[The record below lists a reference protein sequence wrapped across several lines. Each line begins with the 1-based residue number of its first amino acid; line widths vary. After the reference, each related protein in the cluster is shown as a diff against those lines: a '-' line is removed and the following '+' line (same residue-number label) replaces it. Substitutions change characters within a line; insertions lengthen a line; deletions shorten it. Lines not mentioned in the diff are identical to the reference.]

1 MIPSFKIFMTNIIDY
16 AGLFPPAKLP
26 LGEAFDRY
34 LEHRRGEHGWMLAR
48 FVCPA
53 ARLSDLVP
61 MLGRLGADD
70 PRIDL
75 CVLGRGGDSPEAFH
89 SGVTTDTHLMR
100 VFANEH
106 ADRVELSQYEVRLPQ
121 QGAPTRLDDV
131 VANAIDQIHG
141 TFGEGLLPFFETS
154 LLEGWDSRVPDAVEA
169 IAAAASKTGGAGLKI
184 RCGGAEASAF
194 PTAAA
199 LTTAIVTTRQAD
211 LPLKA
216 TQGLHH
222 PVRHFNSS
230 LETMEHGF
238 LNLFT
243 AGVLASAR
251 DLSPDRI
258 LDVVDEE
265 SPHTFQFSHRGLAF
279 RDLEVDSTQIAEAR
293 RTAVTSFGSC
303 SFSEPRDDLKDI
315 GLLV

>member
-1 MIPSFKIFMTNIIDY
+1 MKPSFKTFMTNIIDY
-16 AGLFPPAKLP
+16 AGLFPPAMLP
-26 LGEAFDRY
+26 FGEAFERY
-34 LEHRRGEHGWMLAR
+34 LEHRRGGNGWMLAR

-53 ARLSDLVP
+53 ARLADLGP
-61 MLGRLGADD
+61 LLGRVGADD
-70 PRIDL
+70 RPVDL
-75 CVLGRGGDSPEAFH
+75 CVLGRGGDTPESFH
-89 SGVTTDTHLMR
+89 SGIATDTHLMR
-100 VFANEH
+100 EFADQH

-121 QGAPTRLDDV
+121 QGPPTRDHDV
-131 VANAIDQIHG
+131 LANAIDQIHG
-141 TFGEGLLPFFETS
+141 AFGDRMLPFFETS
-154 LLEGWDSRVPDAVEA
+154 LLEGWDSRVPEAVEA
-169 IAAAASKTGGAGLKI
+169 IAAAASKTGNAGLKI
-184 RCGGAEASAF
+184 RCGGAEAAAF

-199 LTTAIVTTRQAD
+199 LTAAIATTTQAD

-222 PVRHFNSS
+222 PIRHFNSK

-238 LNLFT
+238 LNLFV

-251 DLSPDRI
+251 DLSPNRV

-265 SPHTFQFSHRGLAF
+265 SPHAFQFSHQGLAF
-279 RDLEVDSTQIAEAR
+279 RDLEVSSAQIAEAR

-303 SFSEPRDDLKDI
+303 SFTEPCDDLKDI